1 MSALGDLRD
10 LRDEVAEK
18 ITAQDLL
25 TVYRVTYRKGG
36 GRNELQAK
44 ECPRRRDHS
53 DFVFRFNEA
62 SKRWQCFACAIGG
75 DAFTFVAEMEGL
87 DCKADWRRVLARAA
101 EIAVVTPRTERPADH
116 QRRMEKLRA
125 DRAARD
131 LAERAQSEVSDT
143 KAISTASAYWR
154 ALKLRDPAGEQ
165 YLAQRGVPDI
175 ARMNGRVRFDRT
187 DAPGRD
193 GWSSDGAPSLA
204 IYDLRG
210 RGVAGVVRRRLPS
223 VVERDRR
230 SVKAPT
236 LTGCQGSGT
245 MAYQLADITGG
256 RDVVVTEGIADTIT
270 ALAAWPE
277 AVVLG
282 ANGVGPMPNVVGLA
296 AQRAKKH
303 RGRLYVVAHADKHRQ
318 GETAVIPCTRAAL
331 DAGLRIES
339 DLILVDLGNAN
350 DLNDAWISGWRPS

>member
-18 ITAQDLL
+18 ITAHDLL
-25 TVYRVTYRKGG
+25 AAYGVTYRKGG

-44 ECPRRRDHS
+44 QCPRRRDHS
-53 DFVFRFNEA
+53 DFGFRFNEA
-62 SKRWQCFACAIGG
+62 SKRWQCFPCGIGG

-87 DCKADWRRVLARAA
+87 DCKTDWRRVLARAA
-101 EIAVVTPRTERPADH
+101 EIAGVTPNTEPTADRR
-116 QRRMEKLRA
+116 RRMEQLRA
-125 DRAARD
+125 DRTARD
-131 LAERAQSEVSDT
+131 LADRAQAEASDT

-187 DAPGRD
+187 DLPGRD

-223 VVERDRR
+223 VVERDPRP
-230 SVKAPT
+230 VKAPT
-236 LTGCQGSGT
+236 LTGCQGGGT
-245 MAYQLADITGG
+245 MAYELADITAG

-270 ALAAWPE
+270 ALAAWPA

-296 AQRAKKH
+296 ARRVKQH
-303 RGRLYVVAHADKHRQ
+303 RGLLYVVAHADERRQ

-331 DAGLRIES
+331 DAGLRMES